1 MFLYPS
7 SVYGN
12 TPTVRILA
20 LGLVYLF
27 SPLSTCPLQ
36 VCLSSLVEPC
46 VWIHGSH
53 AIWCQQAPSEPLIH
67 SQNSPRSISHGS
79 NLKESQVSHKS
90 CLKFKITSWKTPFAH
105 SAVHHFCRLNKA
117 TKKKCLEGEYCGSH
131 VDYQTKWFILWP
143 LHHPPVFI
151 LTIHWP
157 SKRLVSILLSI
168 ICFVS
173 MLLSFLQKII
183 KYTVLK
189 TLISI
194 MNDRLK
200 WYSHKHIKAFK
211 FSLVIYS

>member
-1 MFLYPS
+1 MVRNPFKLLRMFIIFWPLQKPKRTPISHFLKTRMFLYPS

-12 TPTVRILA
+12 PPTVRILA

-90 CLKFKITSWKTPFAH
+90 CLKFKIISWKTPFAH

-117 TKKKCLEGEYCGSH
+117 ENNNKWLEGEYCGSH
-131 VDYQTKWFILWP
+131 VDYQTKWLGRCAV
-143 LHHPPVFI
+143 H
-151 LTIHWP
+151 
-157 SKRLVSILLSI
+157 LS
-168 ICFVS
+168 S
-173 MLLSFLQKII
+173 HSP
-183 KYTVLK
+183 LK
-189 TLISI
+189 TTK
-194 MNDRLK
+194 N
-200 WYSHKHIKAFK
+200 
-211 FSLVIYS
+211 